1 MHHSLPMA
9 YNYVHHE
16 VSDSLRNLAGKPKSV
31 QTTEYHKLCLS
42 FLSGLPNEQEIALNT
57 CNILSNE
64 EQHVRILHL
73 KHTPQLVDLLIAQ
86 TGIWPYYDCKLRE
99 VYLEIWKDI
108 EGRKMEEF
116 WKTTLDCSNPEI
128 MSLWG
133 MNINPRDEDSDFLNL
148 DQDLQD
154 YCQEGQRILKVL
166 VILYNLSFEK
176 HNIQVLAQNPN
187 CIRLLLLS
195 SHCKW
200 SSLKQIALDTIGN
213 LASQISL
220 NLEKSLSSR
229 LVWWMVSEG
238 ILSSDRFLVIR
249 SLDILSQLCLCE
261 NNEEI
266 ISSNLKFQIWEKIFS
281 FLTVHDIMLI
291 IYTLEA
297 LYSFS
302 GLGKRSC
309 EKLIRVHK
317 CVGILVS
324 LLTFEPCMYGVNA
337 QSNFKLVEVCEP
349 VDESNIQHAT
359 RSNDGNTN
367 SHCVS
372 SVSVAEMDSES
383 FASHWLRSLYEYA
396 PGYSVIRDEL
406 YADYVKECS
415 RAGRKGVLSAAN
427 FNSCVKKMFPQS
439 ALKMLESENYL
450 LSFHHK
456 GIRKK
461 SNPNFIPSKPSPSAV
476 HLKSQVS
483 KPGMTNTSVLS
494 SPLPSTPSPPPTS
507 VTNPNTSPI
516 LKAQLS
522 APPRSSTPSPCY
534 NSVLSQVLAA
544 CPSRPTL
551 SSHCATS
558 FKGTTSGSSTLIKSL
573 LASKVSTAISH
584 SQNASVIVTQNNWS
598 NQSPQA
604 RVSSTISIN
613 ISPSQEESKVGC
625 TTKPTSSTIL
635 FTSSSNPNR
644 TKSVITHT
652 RCAKV
657 KLSVPTHFNG
667 IQKKV
672 FFQEEKDKD
681 LMNTENQVHK
691 NGPSFDHN
699 MPTKYKILAQSSKE
713 VKVDDASKV
722 QNRLPLPNHL
732 SATISPPLSSKENPV
747 ENTLKFRTL
756 TIKNQNENMLV
767 NPAPPLSL
775 SHLSNHTSTTK
786 VTSSTQFLKSVL
798 SRIQES
804 ETEEGRCSQQTV
816 KGKAYKNSPLLNGLL
831 DKGKLP
837 MAPLVNSS
845 HLLNG
850 KDGIEKNCA
859 MSETVFM
866 NSVEVQNGSAVSKEI
881 SLREISDS
889 GDSVTSSTEVSGSLS
904 LQKGFLK
911 ERLKIT
917 NGSKNSLEH
926 PSQSPDLSSI
936 SDIAHTLDCA
946 SKAITRTNIECS
958 SNKLPINN
966 TLVLST
972 TVSSTSNVVTSRN
985 LPISNCPKAA
995 FIVNVVNP
1003 SHSAHS
1009 KQLLLRATGTV
1020 STKANENYQ
1029 HLLLKP
1035 VAYSSKVDEV
1045 PPKGLLQSIVDSL
1058 NKSEETA
1065 QKVVLKPV
1073 TNLQTDSSEN
1083 FQKFLV
1089 QATVNSSLNLEE
1101 ISQKFLI
1108 QSTVN
1113 SSVNLNENPQKIFVQ
1128 TNATPSVNPV
1138 EIPQKLL
1145 VQATSSSYV
1154 KPSESAQKLIF
1165 KSKNNQTEESEKHS
1179 LQSVIITSFV
1189 NSKETSQKLLL
1200 SDGKKPDTKKANENS
1215 KRGFIKVS
1223 NEVRKKP
1230 NSEIKLMCF
1239 QHSSKFP
1246 TAETNFSENKH
1257 VKRPST
1263 SISPSPTN
1271 QPEVKRLRHESQT
1284 VIGQNNEKVKSSSSA
1299 IISRT
1304 DMPEVINLN
1313 QCVGLVPKKLHSS
1326 FSNVNVQQ
1334 QHQLSDSPPIKH
1346 STTGKKNEEVQSSKS
1361 SNTISR
1367 TKPPQKSSSFLEMK
1381 YTCGWKGCGKTFQ
1394 TPSAV
1399 LVHSYK
1405 IHTPTVNG
1413 DFICQWNGCDTLK
1426 RKQLSLLTHF
1436 QDYHCME
1443 QVLQNHGKSTNA
1455 HPFLPPPHPGY
1466 APDAARLAIRRHA
1479 VEFINPREFMEKKE
1493 SPLEKSIR
1501 ITAAL
1506 ILRNLTINS
1515 ELARRYLKRYEPD
1528 LTLLAMSSMEASQI
1542 IAHCLAEAARI
1553 QDS

>member
-1 MHHSLPMA
+1 MERLHREPSTYINTREYNAFINGLRQFHQNAGTKFRHVPQINGKEINLYSLYNHVTALGGWQKVNDNHKWEEVLETLNITKSCVNAGVALKKIYIRYLDLYEKIYFLGEVHDSGQPLESQARKSYASMHHSLP
-9 YNYVHHE
+9 NYAHHE
-16 VSDSLRNLAGKPKSV
+16 ASDSLRNSAGQPKSI
-31 QTTEYHKLCLS
+31 QTTEYNKLCLS
-42 FLSGLPNEQEIALNT
+42 FLSGLPNEQDFALNT
-57 CNILSNE
+57 CNLLSNE
-64 EQHVRILHL
+64 GQRVHLLHL
-73 KHTPQLVDLLIAQ
+73 KHTPQLVDLLVAQ
-86 TGIWPYYDCKLRE
+86 TGIWPYYDAKLRE
-99 VYLEIWKDI
+99 VYLEIWKDV

-116 WKTTLDCSNPEI
+116 WKTFLDCSHPEI

-133 MNINPRDEDSDFLNL
+133 MNNNYRDEDSDFLNL
-148 DQDLQD
+148 DQDPQG
-154 YCQEGQRILKVL
+154 YSQEGERILKVL

-176 HNIQVLAQNPN
+176 HNVQVLAQNPN

-229 LVWWMVSEG
+229 LVWWTVSEG
-238 ILSSDRFLVIR
+238 ILSSDRFLIIR
-249 SLDILSQLCLCE
+249 SLEILSQLCLCE

-266 ISSNLKFQIWEKIFS
+266 ITSNLKFQIWEKIFS

-337 QSNFKLVEVCEP
+337 QSDFKLVEVCEP
-349 VDESNIQHAT
+349 VDESDIQHAT

-367 SHCVS
+367 SHFVS
-372 SVSVAEMDSES
+372 SPSVTEMDSES
-383 FASHWLRSLYEYA
+383 FASHWLKSLYEYA
-396 PGYSVIRDEL
+396 PGHSVIRDEL

-415 RAGRKGVLSAAN
+415 RAGRKGVLNAAN

-461 SNPNFIPSKPSPSAV
+461 KNPNFLPSKPSPSAV
-476 HLKSQVS
+476 HLKSQVL
-483 KPGMTNTSVLS
+483 KPGLANTTLLG
-494 SPLPSTPSPPPTS
+494 SPLPCTPSPPPGS

-522 APPRSSTPSPCY
+522 APPRSSTPSPRY
-534 NSVLSQVLAA
+534 NSMLSQVLAT
-544 CPSRPTL
+544 CPSRPT
-551 SSHCATS
+551 SSTHSPTSYQGATS
-558 FKGTTSGSSTLIKSL
+558 RSSTLIKSL
-573 LASKVSTAISH
+573 LASKVSTAISD
-584 SQNASVIVTQNNWS
+584 SQNASVIVTENNWS

-604 RVSSTISIN
+604 HVPSTISTN
-613 ISPSQEESKVGC
+613 IIPSPEESKVGS
-625 TTKPTSSTIL
+625 TTKPTSSTS

-672 FFQEEKDKD
+672 CFQEEKAKN
-681 LMNTENQVHK
+681 LKNTENQSQK
-691 NGPSFDHN
+691 NGSSFDHN
-699 MPTKYKILAQSSKE
+699 MPTNYKILSHSSKE
-713 VKVDDASKV
+713 WAIDDVSNV
-722 QNRLPLPNHL
+722 QNKLPLPNHL
-732 SATISPPLSSKENPV
+732 CATISSPLSSKEIPV

-756 TIKNQNENMLV
+756 TIKNQNGNMLV
-767 NPAPPLSL
+767 NPTTPLSL
-775 SHLSNHTSTTK
+775 SPPSNQTSTTK

-798 SRIQES
+798 SRIQEP
-804 ETEEGRCSQQTV
+804 ETEEERCSQQTV

-837 MAPLVNSS
+837 MAPQINSS

-850 KDGIEKNCA
+850 KEGNEKNCA
-859 MSETVFM
+859 VSETVLV
-866 NSVEVQNGSAVSKEI
+866 NSVKVENGNAVSKEI
-881 SLREISDS
+881 NLRETSDS

-904 LQKGFLK
+904 LQKCSLK
-911 ERLKIT
+911 ERLNKT
-917 NGSKNSLEH
+917 NGSRNSLEH

-958 SNKLPINN
+958 SINN

-972 TVSSTSNVVTSRN
+972 AVSSTSNVVTSRT

-1003 SHSAHS
+1003 SRSAHS
-1009 KQLLLRATGTV
+1009 KQLLLRAAGTV
-1020 STKANENYQ
+1020 ATKANENYQ

-1035 VAYSSKVDEV
+1035 VTYSSNVDEV
-1045 PPKGLLQSIVDSL
+1045 PRKVLLHSIVDSL
-1058 NKSEETA
+1058 IKPEETA

-1073 TNLQTDSSEN
+1073 ISSQTDSSEN
-1083 FQKFLV
+1083 LQKLLV

-1101 ISQKFLI
+1101 ISQKFLV

-1113 SSVNLNENPQKIFVQ
+1113 SSVNLNEIPHKIFVQ
-1128 TNATPSVNPV
+1128 TNATPSGNPI

-1145 VQATSSSYV
+1145 VQATVSSSV

-1165 KSKNNQTEESEKHS
+1165 RSKNNQNEVSEKNS
-1179 LQSVIITSFV
+1179 LQSVITSLV
-1189 NSKETSQKLLL
+1189 SSKETSQKLFL
-1200 SDGKKPDTKKANENS
+1200 SDVKKPGMKTANENS
-1215 KRGFIKVS
+1215 QRGFIKVS
-1223 NEVRKKP
+1223 NETGNKP

-1246 TAETNFSENKH
+1246 TAETNFSQNKH

-1263 SISPSPTN
+1263 NISPSTIN
-1271 QPEVKRLRHESQT
+1271 QPEVKRLRHDSQT
-1284 VIGQNNEKVKSSSSA
+1284 VIGQNNERVKSPSSA
-1299 IISRT
+1299 VISRT
-1304 DMPEVINLN
+1304 VMPEVNNLN
-1313 QCVGLVPKKLHSS
+1313 QCLGLVSKKLQPS

-1334 QHQLSDSPPIKH
+1334 QCQSSENPAIKH
-1346 STTGKKNEEVQSSKS
+1346 STTGKKNEGVQSSKS
-1361 SNTISR
+1361 SSTISR
-1367 TKPPQKSSSFLEMK
+1367 TKPPQKSSSVPEMK
-1381 YTCGWKGCGKTFQ
+1381 YTCGWKGCGK
-1394 TPSAV
+1394 
-1399 LVHSYK
+1399 
-1405 IHTPTVNG
+1405 
-1413 DFICQWNGCDTLK
+1413 
-1426 RKQLSLLTHF
+1426 
-1436 QDYHCME
+1436 
-1443 QVLQNHGKSTNA
+1443 
-1455 HPFLPPPHPGY
+1455 
-1466 APDAARLAIRRHA
+1466 
-1479 VEFINPREFMEKKE
+1479 
-1493 SPLEKSIR
+1493 
-1501 ITAAL
+1501 
-1506 ILRNLTINS
+1506 
-1515 ELARRYLKRYEPD
+1515 
-1528 LTLLAMSSMEASQI
+1528 
-1542 IAHCLAEAARI
+1542 
-1553 QDS
+1553 